1 MSKPHK
7 PGLGHTAAVDADA
20 DFRPAGHLS
29 EHAADAGDL
38 HAQED
43 GLRRVESRLVKPVA
57 SDRGCAARFVS
68 HSMDNEFFL
77 PGEELARPPIFQPW

>member
-7 PGLGHTAAVDADA
+7 PGLGHRAAVDADA

-29 EHAADAGDL
+29 KHAADAGDL

-43 GLRRVESRLVKPVA
+43 GLRRVESRIIQPVA
-57 SDRGCAARFVS
+57 SARGHDAGLN
-68 HSMDNEFFL
+68 HSPDNEFFL